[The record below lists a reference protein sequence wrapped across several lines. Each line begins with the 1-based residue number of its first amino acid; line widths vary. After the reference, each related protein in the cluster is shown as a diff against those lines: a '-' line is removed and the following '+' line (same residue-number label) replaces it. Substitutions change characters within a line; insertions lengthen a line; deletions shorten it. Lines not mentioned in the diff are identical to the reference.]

1 MSWPWSTTSGCIKC
15 GQIIV
20 SLRESFIEQSKKAAN
35 NVLTENGREAE
46 EDDDDLWE
54 NLDNFAHG
62 MVGP

>member
-1 MSWPWSTTSGCIKC
+1 M
-15 GQIIV
+15 